1 MKKTILKIFWKV
13 TKLNTLL
20 LSALGFCLGI
30 SFVLIGL
37 KIYQNVFS
45 SFSSELEKSDFVV
58 LSKDVVI
65 FNTILN
71 SKSVLEQREID
82 SLQKQPFVEK
92 IGFFTP
98 NHFRVWARVSAGGGL
113 EFATELFFES
123 VADEFVDSRPSNF
136 RWSDPSDPVPIIV
149 SEDFINLYNYGYAIS
164 SGLPQ
169 ISKGTVALI
178 PLEIELSGPNGK
190 QTFSGK
196 IVGYSERISS
206 VLVPLNFMQ
215 WANKNIGGFHG
226 IDKPSRLIV
235 KTNKKYAG
243 GMDKYLSSNNL
254 LINSDKLGTAKLN
267 AWGKILVDILMV
279 IGLAFVLFSFVI
291 VLLNFSLIITEA
303 KSEILLL
310 LQLGYTTATITK
322 HLWFYMAVYMT
333 IVFAFSAVVYYS
345 SYTYLNKIL
354 TSRGLFYEDINSKSP
369 LLLLLLSYLILNG
382 LGYLFIMNNIRKRN
396 KV

>member
-1 MKKTILKIFWKV
+1 
-13 TKLNTLL
+13 
-20 LSALGFCLGI
+20 
-30 SFVLIGL
+30 
-37 KIYQNVFS
+37 
-45 SFSSELEKSDFVV
+45 
-58 LSKDVVI
+58 
-65 FNTILN
+65 
-71 SKSVLEQREID
+71 
-82 SLQKQPFVEK
+82 
-92 IGFFTP
+92 
-98 NHFRVWARVSAGGGL
+98 
-113 EFATELFFES
+113 
-123 VADEFVDSRPSNF
+123 
-136 RWSDPSDPVPIIV
+136 
-149 SEDFINLYNYGYAIS
+149 
-164 SGLPQ
+164 
-169 ISKGTVALI
+169 
-178 PLEIELSGPNGK
+178 
-190 QTFSGK
+190 
-196 IVGYSERISS
+196 
-206 VLVPLNFMQ
+206 
-215 WANKNIGGFHG
+215 
-226 IDKPSRLIV
+226 
-235 KTNKKYAG
+235 
-243 GMDKYLSSNNL
+243 MDKYLSSNNL